1 MKIFNAL
8 KKVIAVSAIAG
19 IVSFGL
25 VNPVSASDYAAPDAP
40 VVLDV
45 VPAAGGLNVTWEKV
59 TSNPKTTHYVV
70 SGGPLTCPVIVPA
83 SKTSAF
89 MPALS
94 TNEVDVFV
102 QAANAYG
109 LSAPE
114 SFGTLVAAKSK
125 ASADIKSVQLLQLSD
140 FHGALEGSSSLFGS
154 AGLAGQFAL
163 ERKIVPA
170 TIALSSGDNFGAAP
184 PISSQFEEL
193 PTIETLNLM
202 KLDVST
208 FGNHEHDRDTAHL
221 RKMISNSEFKWVV
234 SNYSSLDGLKVSNT
248 KKATTFSIVNKGGV
262 KLGVIGVNTDQTKEQ
277 VFPGNLNFTVNG
289 KTQEIIISNSI
300 SKVQAAVTAAKRAGA
315 DAVVAL
321 VHEGWSQNSGGK
333 ATGPLITY
341 ASKLKD
347 VAVVFGGHSHQTYA
361 SVIDGKTV
369 AQTKNA
375 GAEYTRTQ
383 LCVNTRTNKV
393 IGSST
398 ELVKK
403 SEIAAPELNTD
414 AQAMVANYK
423 SQLTAKM
430 DVKIGVVSARA
441 PRGGTPAVE
450 RSGEQAFGSWLA
462 DYAKSKYKTDLV
474 LLNGGGIRDT
484 FPATTYVPADKSL
497 RRPSSSASVTG
508 PFDVVLGDAY
518 TVNPF
523 GNNYATTTITG
534 ELLWAA
540 LENGVS
546 NYPTDGRFPQIA
558 GFKFTADVTKPK
570 GSRITAVTLSN
581 GTAIAKDS
589 KVYTITTIDFLGYGG
604 DGYTQFDVTK
614 LAIRDRDADLV
625 VEALKAD
632 LAAGKATVMAT
643 DGRITIIK

>member
-1 MKIFNAL
+1 
-8 KKVIAVSAIAG
+8 
-19 IVSFGL
+19 
-25 VNPVSASDYAAPDAP
+25 
-40 VVLDV
+40 
-45 VPAAGGLNVTWEKV
+45 
-59 TSNPKTTHYVV
+59 
-70 SGGPLTCPVIVPA
+70 
-83 SKTSAF
+83 
-89 MPALS
+89 
-94 TNEVDVFV
+94 
-102 QAANAYG
+102 
-109 LSAPE
+109 
-114 SFGTLVAAKSK
+114 
-125 ASADIKSVQLLQLSD
+125 
-140 FHGALEGSSSLFGS
+140 
-154 AGLAGQFAL
+154 
-163 ERKIVPA
+163 
-170 TIALSSGDNFGAAP
+170 
-184 PISSQFEEL
+184 
-193 PTIETLNLM
+193 
-202 KLDVST
+202 
-208 FGNHEHDRDTAHL
+208 
-221 RKMISNSEFKWVV
+221 
-234 SNYSSLDGLKVSNT
+234 
-248 KKATTFSIVNKGGV
+248 
-262 KLGVIGVNTDQTKEQ
+262 
-277 VFPGNLNFTVNG
+277 
-289 KTQEIIISNSI
+289 
-300 SKVQAAVTAAKRAGA
+300 
-315 DAVVAL
+315 
-321 VHEGWSQNSGGK
+321 
-333 ATGPLITY
+333 
-341 ASKLKD
+341 
-347 VAVVFGGHSHQTYA
+347 VFGGHSHQTYA